1 MSPLIPTNL
10 SNGAKERRKQA
21 RPNTWSPLDYPEFVW
36 EGMPHNAP
44 ATDERL
50 QPKPDQ
56 KTNDEAHK
64 KTSAV
69 PVVMVN
75 PDPLQ
80 MMEPDEYGAELGKEA
95 RVWKV
100 YVKETDRWDAELV
113 GGWNK
118 SLDVILVF
126 AALFS
131 AVSTAFLIES
141 SRKLQQDP
149 SDVSAAALLRISQT
163 LVAMTTNSSVELPPI
178 SPKSQLEPG
187 FVPSRNAIVV
197 NTLWYLS
204 LSLSI
209 ATSLLAMLAK
219 DWCHSFAANRT
230 GHPWDQA
237 LRRQRKWVMIERWGV
252 RELFIAVLP
261 FLIHLSLLVFAV
273 GLCIYVW
280 DMNSTVAIPLI
291 CVCGLALGFY
301 LWSSVM
307 ASFVK
312 LFPYTTI
319 ISRALRSD
327 GVRLRYNSMKKR
339 GKTLI
344 SQVTP
349 WLFLG
354 LKYIS
359 VALYLIPTLIVA
371 IACFPLLVLDFIRS
385 LISRSSDGYISIDD
399 GYFSESLGTAD
410 KFVHDMGD
418 YIYRWF
424 FYILVGVSMYVET
437 LRSHQPHESDSDQD
451 QMTSLAVKWLIQTCN
466 TPGSVAIALQ
476 AIAGASPRI
485 PKEPLEAC
493 QATLHILRRL
503 VSSNP
508 DDRTES
514 ENLLYS
520 RALTVLGSHDT
531 SSQSTPEGSTIG
543 DIEVAIWDL
552 KSEVERQVVELI
564 NNTDFS
570 PTEDNLG
577 ALKIGNT
584 ATSLSLR
591 LLKGADQTASET
603 FHSVISLLSDH
614 IESENTKFY
623 QATLLSL
630 SNAAIL
636 LTSCSTTSLLCPT
649 ILHQFKSN
657 A

>member
-118 SLDVILVF
+118 CVMLL

-319 ISRALRSD
+319 ISRALR
-327 GVRLRYNSMKKR
+327 
-339 GKTLI
+339 
-344 SQVTP
+344 
-349 WLFLG
+349 
-354 LKYIS
+354 
-359 VALYLIPTLIVA
+359 
-371 IACFPLLVLDFIRS
+371 
-385 LISRSSDGYISIDD
+385 
-399 GYFSESLGTAD
+399 
-410 KFVHDMGD
+410 
-418 YIYRWF
+418 
-424 FYILVGVSMYVET
+424 MYVET

-485 PKEPLEAC
+485 PKG
-493 QATLHILRRL
+493 ATGSM
-503 VSSNP
+503 SSNP
-508 DDRTES
+508 AYT
-514 ENLLYS
+514 
-520 RALTVLGSHDT
+520 
-531 SSQSTPEGSTIG
+531 
-543 DIEVAIWDL
+543 
-552 KSEVERQVVELI
+552 
-564 NNTDFS
+564 
-570 PTEDNLG
+570 
-577 ALKIGNT
+577 T
-584 ATSLSLR
+584 AAGVKQPR
-591 LLKGADQTASET
+591 R
-603 FHSVISLLSDH
+603 
-614 IESENTKFY
+614 
-623 QATLLSL
+623 
-630 SNAAIL
+630 
-636 LTSCSTTSLLCPT
+636 
-649 ILHQFKSN
+649 
-657 A
+657 